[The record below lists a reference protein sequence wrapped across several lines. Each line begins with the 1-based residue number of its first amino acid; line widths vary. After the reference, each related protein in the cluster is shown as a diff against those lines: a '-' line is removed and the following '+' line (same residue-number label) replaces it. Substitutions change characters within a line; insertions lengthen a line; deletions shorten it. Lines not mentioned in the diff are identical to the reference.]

1 MERYKNPLRQ
11 KFKTLFSDNCF
22 ICGGNNHDRN
32 GETIKKLYSYADEN
46 TGSILRNV
54 IEDTLDEYD
63 DLSVNDRVS
72 ILLEMI
78 EKIIK

>member
-1 MERYKNPLRQ
+1 MKNEVESIRDDSVSGELEL
-11 KFKTLFSDNCF
+11 KF
-22 ICGGNNHDRN
+22 IGRN

-63 DLSVNDRVS
+63 DLSVNDQYQFF
-72 ILLEMI
+72 L
-78 EKIIK
+78 K